1 LFSRSVDHRVLHS
14 FPTRRSSDLSET
26 FSGIDHDGVRH
37 PIGRRQEICLAAGW
51 GTLHPLASA
60 VSSQRA
66 VADPASRS
74 SAVGRPNHSTKNR
87 VTTRLGRRP
96 RREMKGSG
104 SRRSAAP
111 GRGATVAEVAV
122 VAPLFVVLV
131 FGVIEIGRL
140 IATYTSVSAAARE
153 GARYAVAV
161 SESPFT
167 PGVPRYADCA
177 GIKEAAKA
185 KSVLVDLD
193 DSDIFIGWDTGPDAP
208 SMFH

>member
-1 LFSRSVDHRVLHS
+1 
-14 FPTRRSSDLSET
+14 
-26 FSGIDHDGVRH
+26 
-37 PIGRRQEICLAAGW
+37 
-51 GTLHPLASA
+51 
-60 VSSQRA
+60 
-66 VADPASRS
+66 
-74 SAVGRPNHSTKNR
+74 
-87 VTTRLGRRP
+87 
-96 RREMKGSG
+96 MKGSG
-104 SRRSAAP
+104 SRRSTAP
-111 GRGATVAEVAV
+111 ERGATVVEFAV
-122 VAPLFVVLV
+122 VAPLLFLLL

-208 SMFH
+208 SMFHTCDAGNPATDTVTSGHRVIVRVSTEFSSPIPLISNILGTLNVESEQKRTVLKGVVGG